1 MLPVLSLCCVSVYF
15 GKLREIEILCQESE
29 DAAVAAAAADA
40 NPEVDAF
47 KKSVLAI
54 LYATDENAEF
64 QTPDE
69 ANAGGAEEAIAEGGD
84 EGLLGSDELPEQ

>member
-1 MLPVLSLCCVSVYF
+1 MCAFVLSVYF

-64 QTPDE
+64 QTPEE
-69 ANAGGAEEAIAEGGD
+69 AAAATTAGGEEAPAEGD
-84 EGLLGSDELPEQ
+84 EGLLGSDELADQ